1 LQLDP
6 QTGAISGTPTVTSSA
21 TNYTITAYN
30 SVGSRSTNLNITVGA
45 PIEFSYQRNGNT
57 GLSNAPWSGN
67 VTNPLFVG
75 SNFATTGSTGISLD
89 ITEFSDRYGTYP
101 VSGVIFS
108 ISPALPSGLTLNT
121 TTGQISGTPTSA
133 RNLTTYTVTAVNAYG
148 TSTAQ
153 LQFAVTGP
161 SNLTYGG
168 NQTFINGIART
179 VAPQIGGVTGTIT
192 YAISSGSLPSGVT
205 LSSNGTLVYDGQGA
219 ATTATSVS
227 ITATGSTA
235 GTATAT
241 FTIEILPAGAAP
253 TSLSYA
259 GPYTL
264 ATGAA
269 MTTSTPTISNGTG
282 ATYSISPNLPSGLS
296 FNASTGAISGTPTNA
311 LLPTTFTVTANT
323 IYGSTTTTFSL
334 QIGTAPSALSYPNAS
349 YQLWRGDAMP
359 NITATITNGSGAT
372 SFSAT
377 GLPTGVSIDA
387 ISGTIYG
394 LPNTTQAASN
404 AAITASNTF
413 GSTTFTISFEIIA
426 PPTISYTAT
435 NQFVT
440 NQSNIVLIPTIT
452 GGLSNTVGLNV
463 SGSAFTSATGLT
475 LNTTTAAITGTASS
489 SPVVITNYTA
499 TISSTLNTVT
509 KSATANFTITIAAP
523 PSSLSYTSPQVV
535 AVNNRIANLP
545 PTITAGAGS
554 VYTASGL
561 PVGIAIDPN
570 TGIVFGT
577 ATATQG
583 AINATITATNAYG
596 STQALVN
603 FTVGQ
608 APSNLSFSQ
617 PIVTLQTNNPIAA
630 TVPTLGVSGTGSIT
644 YSISPGLPSGLS

>member
-1 LQLDP
+1 
-6 QTGAISGTPTVTSSA
+6 
-21 TNYTITAYN
+21 
-30 SVGSRSTNLNITVGA
+30 
-45 PIEFSYQRNGNT
+45 
-57 GLSNAPWSGN
+57 
-67 VTNPLFVG
+67 
-75 SNFATTGSTGISLD
+75 
-89 ITEFSDRYGTYP
+89 
-101 VSGVIFS
+101 
-108 ISPALPSGLTLNT
+108 
-121 TTGQISGTPTSA
+121 
-133 RNLTTYTVTAVNAYG
+133 
-148 TSTAQ
+148 
-153 LQFAVTGP
+153 
-161 SNLTYGG
+161 
-168 NQTFINGIART
+168 
-179 VAPQIGGVTGTIT
+179 
-192 YAISSGSLPSGVT
+192 
-205 LSSNGTLVYDGQGA
+205 
-219 ATTATSVS
+219 
-227 ITATGSTA
+227 
-235 GTATAT
+235 
-241 FTIEILPAGAAP
+241 
-253 TSLSYA
+253 
-259 GPYTL
+259 
-264 ATGAA
+264 
-269 MTTSTPTISNGTG
+269 
-282 ATYSISPNLPSGLS
+282 
-296 FNASTGAISGTPTNA
+296 
-311 LLPTTFTVTANT
+311 
-323 IYGSTTTTFSL
+323 L

-394 LPNTTQAASN
+394 LPNTTLAASN

-644 YSISPGLPSGLS
+644 YSISPGLPSA